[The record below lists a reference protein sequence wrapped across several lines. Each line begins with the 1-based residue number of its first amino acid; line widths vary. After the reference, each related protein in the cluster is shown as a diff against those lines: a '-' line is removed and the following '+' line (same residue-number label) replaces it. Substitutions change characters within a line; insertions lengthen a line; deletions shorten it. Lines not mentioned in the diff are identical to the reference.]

1 PVVDFKP
8 NVPQNAA
15 GIRMDPPV
23 SDPSAIGT
31 MPAAT
36 AAAEPPLDPPVMR
49 SGAQGF
55 PVRPHAETVLVPPAA
70 SSCWLVFPKRI
81 ASASRMRAITV
92 ESWLRTLS
100 R

>member
-1 PVVDFKP
+1 MVGFRP
-8 NVPQNAA
+8 NVPQNPA
-15 GIRMDPPV
+15 GIRMEPPV
-23 SDPSAIGT
+23 SEPSAIGT

-49 SGAQGF
+49 PGAHGF
-55 PVRPHAETVLVPPAA
+55 PVRPHAETVFVPPAA
-70 SSCWLVFPKRI
+70 SSCWLVLPKKI

-92 ESWLRTLS
+92 ESCSRRLS